1 MPKAVWILI
10 IGTFLNSI
18 GSAFLWPLNS
28 IYVHDYLGKSLSV
41 AGFVMM
47 ISSLAGIIGNLVGGY
62 LFDKFGGYRAIVV
75 GATLN
80 ILGLVGMYFW
90 HEWPWYVVFLTCIGF
105 SGAVV
110 YPMIYALVG
119 QAWPTGGRKAFNSIF
134 LAANVG
140 VAIGPAL
147 AGLVA
152 DISFEYVF
160 TVNLAVYA
168 VFFVFVITTFKR
180 FKQTIVEKEHVETA
194 RVKNERPG
202 FMAIGIL
209 SIALVI
215 CWIGYSQWSATIST
229 YTQSLQISL
238 TQYSLLWTIN
248 GVLIVAVQPVIRPI
262 LKRWENKLK
271 HQLVLGMI
279 LMGISYGVVYF
290 AEDFTFFAV
299 AMVLLTLG
307 EVFFT
312 PVLPTIANKLAP
324 KGRKG
329 FYQGVVNAMT
339 ALGRTIGPLVGGIM
353 VDLYGMQMLMFIFVI
368 LFALALI
375 PCMLFDRPLNGEFK
389 ERSSQ

>member
-28 IYVHDYLGKSLSV
+28 IYIHDHLGKTLSM

-47 ISSLAGIIGNLVGGY
+47 LSSLAGIIGNLVGGFI
-62 LFDKFGGYRAIVV
+62 FDKFGGYRGIVV

-80 ILGLVGMYFW
+80 ILGLIGMYFW
-90 HEWPWYVVFLTCIGF
+90 HDWPWYVVFLICIGF

-119 QAWPTGGRKAFNSIF
+119 QAWPNGGRKAFNAIF

-147 AGLVA
+147 AGFVA
-152 DISFEYVF
+152 DLNFEYVF
-160 TVNLAVYA
+160 AVNLAVYA
-168 VFFVFVITTFKR
+168 LFFVFVVTTFKR
-180 FKQTIVEKEHVETA
+180 FKMVPIEKNTEQKV
-194 RVKNERPG
+194 VSSNERAG
-202 FMAIGIL
+202 FFAMGIL
-209 SIALVI
+209 SIALII
-215 CWIGYSQWSATIST
+215 CWIGYSQWAATIST
-229 YTQSLQISL
+229 YTQSLNISL
-238 TQYSLLWTIN
+238 TEYSLLWTIN
-248 GVLIVAVQPVIRPI
+248 GVLIVAVQPLIRP
-262 LKRWENKLK
+262 LLNRWENKLK
-271 HQLVLGMI
+271 HQLILGI
-279 LMGISYGVVYF
+279 VLMGISYGAVYF
-290 AEDFTFFAV
+290 AKDFSFFVV

-324 KGRKG
+324 EGRKG

-339 ALGRTIGPLVGGIM
+339 ALGRTIGPLFGGIV
-353 VDLYGMQMLMFIFVI
+353 VDLYGMDVLMLIFVV
-368 LFALALI
+368 LFAFAII
-375 PCMLFDRPLNGEFK
+375 PCVLFDRPLKANV
-389 ERSSQ
+389 

>member
-41 AGFVMM
+41 AGVVMM
-47 ISSLAGIIGNLVGGY
+47 LSALAGIIGNLVGGY
-62 LFDKFGGYRAIVV
+62 LFDKFGGYRGIMV

-90 HEWPWYVVFLTCIGF
+90 HEWPWYIVFLISIGF

-119 QAWPTGGRKAFNSIF
+119 QAWPTGGRKAFNAIF
-134 LAANVG
+134 LATNVG
-140 VAIGPAL
+140 VAIGPAF
-147 AGLVA
+147 AGFVA
-152 DISFEYVF
+152 DIEFEYVF
-160 TVNLAVYA
+160 GVNLAVYA
-168 VFFVFVITTFKR
+168 LFFVFVAFTFR
-180 FKQTIVEKEHVETA
+180 GFKHGAAVKEKVVVA
-194 RVKNERPG
+194 REVSERNA

-209 SIALVI
+209 SVALVI
-215 CWIGYSQWSATIST
+215 CWVGYSQWAATIST
-229 YTQSLQISL
+229 HTQSLGISL
-238 TQYSLLWTIN
+238 TEYSLLWTIN
-248 GVLIVAVQPVIRPI
+248 GVLIVAIQPFIRPI
-262 LKRWENKLK
+262 LTRWENKLK
-271 HQLVLGMI
+271 HQLVLGLV

-290 AEDFTFFAV
+290 AEEFTFFVV

-324 KGRKG
+324 EGRKG

-339 ALGRTIGPLVGGIM
+339 ALGRTIGPLLGGVM
-353 VDLYGMQMLMFIFVI
+353 VDLYGMKILMLIFVV
-368 LFALALI
+368 LFVFAII
-375 PCMLFDRPLNGEFK
+375 PCLIFDRPLK
-389 ERSSQ
+389 EKLNEVNSH

>member
-329 FYQGVVNAMT
+329 FYQGIVNAMT

>member
-47 ISSLAGIIGNLVGGY
+47 LSSLAGIIGNLVGGY

-80 ILGLVGMYFW
+80 ILGLIGMYFW
-90 HEWPWYVVFLTCIGF
+90 HEWPWYIVFLICIGF

-119 QAWPTGGRKAFNSIF
+119 QAWPTGGRKAFNAIF

-160 TVNLAVYA
+160 AVNLAVYA
-168 VFFVFVITTFKR
+168 VFFCFVVLTFKR
-180 FKQTIVEKEHVETA
+180 FKHKLVEKERVETV
-194 RVKNERPG
+194 RVKNERAG

-215 CWIGYSQWSATIST
+215 CWIGYSQWAATIST
-229 YTQSLQISL
+229 YTQSLDISL
-238 TQYSLLWTIN
+238 THYSLLWTIN

-279 LMGISYGVVYF
+279 LMGISYGVIYF
-290 AEDFTFFAV
+290 AEEFTFFVV

-324 KGRKG
+324 EGRKG

-339 ALGRTIGPLVGGIM
+339 ALGRTIGPLFGGIM

-368 LFALALI
+368 LFMFALI
-375 PCMLFDRPLNGEFK
+375 PCMLFDRPLK
-389 ERSSQ
+389 EKFQK

>member
-47 ISSLAGIIGNLVGGY
+47 LSSLAGIIGNLVGGY
-62 LFDKFGGYRAIVV
+62 LFDKFGGYRAITF

-80 ILGLVGMYFW
+80 ILGLTGMYFW
-90 HEWPWYVVFLTCIGF
+90 HEWPWYVVFLVCIGF

-119 QAWPTGGRKAFNSIF
+119 QAWPTGGRKAFNAIF

-140 VAIGPAL
+140 VAIGPAF

-152 DISFEYVF
+152 DVNFEYVF
-160 TVNLAVYA
+160 AVNLAVYA
-168 VFFVFVITTFKR
+168 IFFLFVITTFSR
-180 FKQTIVEKEHVETA
+180 FKHVIVEKTRDAKVRA
-194 RVKNERPG
+194 SNERAG
-202 FMAIGIL
+202 LLAIGIL
-209 SIALVI
+209 SIALVV
-215 CWIGYSQWSATIST
+215 CWIGYSQWAATIST
-229 YTQSLQISL
+229 YTQSLNISL
-238 TQYSLLWTIN
+238 TQYSMLWTIN
-248 GVLIVAVQPVIRPI
+248 GVLIVAIQPFIRP
-262 LKRWENKLK
+262 LLRRWENKLK
-271 HQLVLGMI
+271 HQLVLGMV

-290 AEDFTFFAV
+290 ADAFTFFVV

-324 KGRKG
+324 EGRKG

-339 ALGRTIGPLVGGIM
+339 ALGRTIGPLLGGVM
-353 VDLYGMQMLMFIFVI
+353 VDLYGMQMLMFIFVV
-368 LFALALI
+368 LFAFAII
-375 PCMLFDRPLNGEFK
+375 PCLLFDKPLQK
-389 ERSSQ
+389 RRRK